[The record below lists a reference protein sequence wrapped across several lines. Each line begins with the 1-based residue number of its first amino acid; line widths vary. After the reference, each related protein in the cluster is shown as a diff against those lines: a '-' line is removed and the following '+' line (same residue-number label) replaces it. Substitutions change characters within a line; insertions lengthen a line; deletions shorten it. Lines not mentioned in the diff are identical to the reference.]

1 MWAEYLYFCIVILQ
15 KSYFS
20 FPNKFLD
27 FIFSIS
33 TSLFTVQPYEFCSDV
48 FLLPLGSPPKDTLDL
63 TDSEDEGAERLPPNP
78 PPLDPAIYEILM
90 QSLDNNNRPPPIRT
104 KHKLNTIQ
112 EARDNVEHFI

>member
-1 MWAEYLYFCIVILQ
+1 MGGIPVILHCNTA
-15 KSYFS
+15 KTL
-20 FPNKFLD
+20 FL
-27 FIFSIS
+27 IS
-33 TSLFTVQPYEFCSDV
+33 QQVSRFYLFNFYFTVQPYEFCSDV